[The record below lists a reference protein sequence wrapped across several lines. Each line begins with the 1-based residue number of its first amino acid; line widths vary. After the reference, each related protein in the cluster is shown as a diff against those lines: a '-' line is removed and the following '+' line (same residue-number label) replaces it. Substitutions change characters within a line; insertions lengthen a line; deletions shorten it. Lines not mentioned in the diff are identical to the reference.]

1 LLSNAH
7 SAKDIEAVIDVWK
20 AAQAP
25 LIARWGEM
33 AQELH
38 AAPNGDFAM
47 FSVALR
53 ELLDIVQSTETRPDS
68 PPVCLI

>member
-1 LLSNAH
+1 M
-7 SAKDIEAVIDVWK
+7 I
-20 AAQAP
+20 
-25 LIARWGEM
+25 
-33 AQELH
+33 QELH

-53 ELLDIVQSTETRPDS
+53 ELLDIVQSTEIRPDS